1 MSGAKITNFQSL
13 SIYALKKIK
22 LIFNTVDKKK
32 YLFYFLVLA
41 VLFLFYGLIINQI
54 KSYTQLKD
62 NNFNSFLESGEF
74 NNIKE
79 YIFENL
85 NSPYRE
91 YNYIVENNDTLEKIL
106 KKYNIGN
113 SEINKIAVEI
123 RKKKLSNIYAGTEI
137 RVVTKKEKKTNKII
151 SLFYPIDGITSVE
164 IKKKKMSLL
173 LLRVF

>member
-1 MSGAKITNFQSL
+1 MSEAKITNFQSL

-22 LIFNTVDKKK
+22 LIFNNSDKKK

-62 NNFNSFLESGEF
+62 NNFNSFLESSEF

-79 YIFENL
+79 YVFENL

-106 KKYNIGN
+106 KKYNIENG
-113 SEINKIAVEI
+113 EINKIAVEI
-123 RKKKLSNIYAGTEI
+123 KKKNYLIYMLEQ
-137 RVVTKKEKKTNKII
+137 KLK
-151 SLFYPIDGITSVE
+151 L
-164 IKKKKMSLL
+164 
-173 LLRVF
+173 